1 MVFKSIKRLIFASAL
16 ILCGFMASAQHQI
29 GNGRISGD
37 FGFNGMYYIP
47 DSIIGA
53 EPVDSKVRANAFLNI
68 LYSNGGFSAG
78 ARYEFYQFPL
88 IDFEKIGYKGQ
99 GIKYFFAD
107 YTNKFISVT
116 AGNYYEQFGNGL
128 VLRAYE
134 DRQLGIDNSLLGAR
148 IKLTPYR
155 GIYLKGVWGIERY
168 NFDSYLDRR
177 DFVRGADAEFSFGEI
192 FPKLQEKGFV
202 LHVGG
207 SFVSKFE
214 KARQDGIY
222 FMLHPMTDSA
232 SLAYIPEEKL
242 PENVA
247 TWAARATFGYKGF
260 RFDAEY
266 ARKMNDPNVS
276 NDFIYKP
283 GNALFLSATYSMQG
297 LGIAASFIRAD
308 NMEYRSQRLENSN
321 SLLMINCIPAINR
334 QYSYQL
340 IGDYSYASQPNSQI
354 GAQLQINY
362 QIPKKSVLGG
372 KYGTDLTFN
381 YSRFHNIDQVPVQ
394 EAIDNGTPVGT
405 MGYTSKFFKFGPD
418 LLYQDIGLEISHR
431 FNNKKWKWILAYN
444 YITYNLEILQGHAGM
459 MRGHLVAS
467 DLSYKVTPKHALR
480 LELQHLYTKDDDGSS
495 IYAMLEYSIS
505 PNWFFSVGDDWNY
518 GNPLPDHKTHYYN
531 ISCAYVWN
539 TTRIALNFG
548 KTKEGIL
555 CVGGVCRAVPASYG
569 CGLSVTTSF

>member
-1 MVFKSIKRLIFASAL
+1 MIPTFIKRTLIASAL
-16 ILCGFMASAQHQI
+16 LLGSVWAFGQHQI

-53 EPVDSKVRANAFLNI
+53 EPVDSKVRGNAFLNI

-107 YTNKFISVT
+107 YKNSFIQVT

-128 VLRAYE
+128 TLRAYE
-134 DRQLGIDNSLLGAR
+134 DRQLGVDNSLLGAR
-148 IKLTPYR
+148 IKLTPYK
-155 GIYLKGVWGIERY
+155 GIYLKGVWGMERR
-168 NFDSYLDRR
+168 NFDSYIGRQ
-177 DFVRGADAEFSFGEI
+177 DFVSGGDLELSFGEM
-192 FPKLQEKGFV
+192 FPVIQQKGFTAR
-202 LHVGG
+202 VGAN
-207 SFVSKFE
+207 FVSKHQPSDDDYFFV
-214 KARQDGIY
+214 IY
-222 FMLHPMTDSA
+222 PNSDTA
-232 SLAYIPEEKL
+232 TLAYIPKDKM
-242 PENVA
+242 PYNVG
-247 TWAARATFGYKGF
+247 TWAVRATFGYEGF
-260 RFDAEY
+260 RLDGEY
-266 ARKMNDPNVS
+266 ARKINDPNIS
-276 NDFIYKP
+276 NKFIYKP
-283 GNALFLSATYSMQG
+283 GEALFLSATYAMKG

-308 NMEYRSQRLENSN
+308 NMEFRSDRFENEN

-354 GAQLQINY
+354 GVQLQVNY

-381 YSRFHNIDQVPVQ
+381 FSRFHDIDMQPVP
-394 EAIDNGTPVGT
+394 EAVEIGTMTGT
-405 MGYTSKFFKFGPD
+405 MGYTSKFFKFGPN

-444 YITYNLEILQGHAGM
+444 YITYNLEVLQGHAGM

-467 DLSYKVTPKHALR
+467 DLSYKITPKHALR
-480 LELQHLYTKDDDGSS
+480 LETQHFYSKDDDGSS
-495 IYAMLEYSIS
+495 VYAMLEYSFS
-505 PNWFFSVGDDWNY
+505 PNWFVSVGDDWNY
-518 GNPLPDHKTHYYN
+518 GNPDPEHKTHYYN

-569 CGLSVTTSF
+569 MGLSVTTSF

>member
-1 MVFKSIKRLIFASAL
+1 MVFKSIKRLLLASSL
-16 ILCGFMASAQHQI
+16 ILCGYMASAQHQI
-29 GNGRISGD
+29 GNSRISGD

-68 LYSNGGFSAG
+68 LYNNGGFSAG
-78 ARYEFYQFPL
+78 ARYEFYMFPL

-107 YTNKFISVT
+107 YTNKFVSVT

-128 VLRAYE
+128 TLRAYE

-148 IKLTPYR
+148 VKLTPYK

-168 NFDSYLDRR
+168 NFDSYTDRR
-177 DFVRGADAEFSFGEI
+177 DFVRGADAELSFGEM
-192 FPKLQEKGFV
+192 FPKLQEKGFIV
-202 LHVGG
+202 RVGG
-207 SFVSKFE
+207 SFVSKYE
-214 KARQDGIY
+214 KSTEDVLFTIY
-222 FMLHPMTDSA
+222 PDSDTSKWA
-232 SLAYIPEEKL
+232 MIPAENL
-242 PENVA
+242 PQNVA
-247 TWAARATFGYKGF
+247 TWATRATFGYKDF

-266 ARKMNDPNVS
+266 ARKINDPNET
-276 NDFIYKP
+276 NDLIYKP
-283 GNALFLSATYSMQG
+283 GNALFLSATYSRKG

-308 NMEYRSQRLENSN
+308 NMEFRSQRQESSN

-354 GAQLQINY
+354 GAQIQINY

-381 YSRFHNIDQVPVQ
+381 YSRFHNIDEVPVQ
-394 EAIDNGTPVGT
+394 EAIDNGTPIGT

-444 YITYNLEILQGHAGM
+444 YITYNLTILQGHPGM

-495 IYAMLEYSIS
+495 LYAMLEYSIS
-505 PNWFFSVGDDWNY
+505 PSWFFSIGDDWNY
-518 GNPLPDHKTHYYN
+518 GNPIESHKVHYYN

-555 CVGGVCRAVPASYG
+555 CVGGVCRAVPASFG